1 MFTPG
6 PTSYT
11 ASISKVNTKEEEPGN
26 QDGIRVVRE
35 LRMES
40 DNVYHTPE
48 LRDLSPRGRG
58 GDLEMAEG
66 ARGSEGRSNP
76 SIEWDLGDFEFPDY
90 KERMNAPI

>member
-1 MFTPG
+1 M
-6 PTSYT
+6 
-11 ASISKVNTKEEEPGN
+11 
-26 QDGIRVVRE
+26 Q
-35 LRMES
+35 S

-48 LRDLSPRGRG
+48 LRDLSPRRG

-66 ARGSEGRSNP
+66 ASNRSVGNEGRSNP